1 MVSIIILYLK
11 QFIVFI
17 CRCLPA
23 SVAGC
28 LGVRLRSMLLV
39 VFVHHFF
46 SDNVG
51 IYLLSIVGMLVIP
64 DSEIFS
70 GGAQEQNL
78 IHKIISTIG
87 TESIGIYILSSKII
101 SGVCYSIFSVERV
114 NYMLDTIL
122 TVGILAL
129 CHVAIYIIKKVPLA
143 NKMLLGGI

>member
-1 MVSIIILYLK
+1 
-11 QFIVFI
+11 
-17 CRCLPA
+17 
-23 SVAGC
+23 
-28 LGVRLRSMLLV
+28 MLLV

-101 SGVCYSIFSVERV
+101 SGVCYSIFSVEGV
-114 NYMLDTIL
+114 NYMFDTIL

-129 CHVAIYIIKKVPLA
+129 CRVAIYIIKKVPLA

>member
-1 MVSIIILYLK
+1 MASIILLYLK

-70 GGAQEQNL
+70 GGGAGTKSYSQNNFHNWNR
-78 IHKIISTIG
+78 INWN
-87 TESIGIYILSSKII
+87 IY
-101 SGVCYSIFSVERV
+101 FVE
-114 NYMLDTIL
+114 
-122 TVGILAL
+122 
-129 CHVAIYIIKKVPLA
+129 
-143 NKMLLGGI
+143 

>member
-1 MVSIIILYLK
+1 MASIIYLK

-87 TESIGIYILSSKII
+87 RESIGIYILSSKII

-122 TVGILAL
+122 TGGILAI